1 MLDMINDFF
10 QVGKNA
16 FHVKCEKKLRSISV
30 FYTSHHYLELRGN
43 FKQTSKIVLKTPMI
57 FLEPR

>member
-16 FHVKCEKKLRSISV
+16 FHVKCKKEMRSISV
-30 FYTSHHYLELRGN
+30 FY
-43 FKQTSKIVLKTPMI
+43 FTP
-57 FLEPR
+57 LPGA

>member
-16 FHVKCEKKLRSISV
+16 FHVKCKKELDQFQFS
-30 FYTSHHYLELRGN
+30 TLHHYLELRGN
-43 FKQTSKIVLKTPMI
+43 FKQTSKIILKT
-57 FLEPR
+57 

>member
-16 FHVKCEKKLRSISV
+16 FHVKCKKNWDQFQFSTLN
-30 FYTSHHYLELRGN
+30 HYLELRSN
-43 FKQTSKIVLKTPMI
+43 FKQTSKIVLKTPTI

>member
-16 FHVKCEKKLRSISV
+16 FHVKCKKELDQFQFS
-30 FYTSHHYLELRGN
+30 TLHHYLELRGN
-43 FKQTSKIVLKTPMI
+43 FKQTSKIILKTPMI
-57 FLEPR
+57 FLEYR